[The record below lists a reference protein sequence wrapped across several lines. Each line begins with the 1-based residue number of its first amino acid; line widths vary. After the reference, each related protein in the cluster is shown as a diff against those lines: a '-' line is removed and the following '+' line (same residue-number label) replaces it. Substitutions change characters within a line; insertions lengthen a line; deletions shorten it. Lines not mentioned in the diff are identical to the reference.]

1 MATFV
6 LTDVT
11 TLVAGHDFTT
21 DSNEVSLSV
30 EVDDQ
35 ENTTFGGN
43 GFRSRVG
50 GLKSVEAEIS
60 GYWQSAETGAVD
72 PDTFANIGS
81 RDEVVTVSPTGAA
94 GEPAYFFQA
103 GRFSYEI
110 FGDLGDVAPFTV
122 SMMSTNR
129 MGLVRGK
136 VAAARGEVDAT
147 GPIGEPVTGLTATGD
162 VPAGRYLYAAVHVLS
177 AGTSLTL
184 AVEGDD
190 AAGFTTPETLATF
203 TPATT
208 TGGLWLTRL
217 AGPLAHTYYRLN
229 ATAVTGAF
237 TVAGAIGVA

>member
-21 DSNEVSLSV
+21 DSNEVSLAV

-43 GFRSRVG
+43 GFRSRIG
-50 GLKSVEAEIS
+50 GLKSVNAEIS
-60 GYWQSAETGAVD
+60 GYWQSAETDAVD
-72 PDTFANIGS
+72 PSAFENLGS
-81 RDEVVTVSPTGAA
+81 RDEVVTISPTGEDGA
-94 GEPAYFFQA
+94 PAYIFQA

-110 FGDLGDVAPFTV
+110 LGDLGDVAPFSL

-129 MGLVRGK
+129 NGLVRGK
-136 VAAARGEVDAT
+136 VAYPRGVVEAI
-147 GPIGEPVTGLTATGD
+147 GPIGAGVTGLTATGD
-162 VPAGRYLYAAVHVLS
+162 VPAGRYLYAAVHVLT
-177 AGTSLTL
+177 AATTLTV

-190 AAGFTTPETLATF
+190 AATFATPETVATF

-208 TGGLWLTRL
+208 TGGLWLTRVP
-217 AGPLAHTYYRLN
+217 GPIAHTYYRFN
-229 ATAVTGAF
+229 VTAITGAF
-237 TVAGAIGVA
+237 TLAGAIGVA